1 MQVELKIV
9 YNLETKD
16 VAVSGPTNDIGLC
29 HLMLD
34 LARQSLFAFTMQ
46 QVGERRIIA
55 PSPVALPRP
64 S

>member
-16 VAVSGPTNDIGLC
+16 VSVTGPTSDVGLC
-29 HLMLD
+29 HLLLD
-34 LARQSLFAFTMQ
+34 LARQSLFQFTMQ
-46 QVGERRIIA
+46 QVGERRIVA
-55 PSPVALPRP
+55 PGPVGLPRP

>member
-1 MQVELKIV
+1 MQVELKIT
-9 YNLETKD
+9 YNLESKD
-16 VAVSGPTNDIGLC
+16 VAVNGPTGDIGLC

-46 QVGERRIIA
+46 QIGERRIVA
-55 PSPVALPRP
+55 PGPMGVPRP

>member
-1 MQVELKIV
+1 MQVELKII

-16 VAVSGPTNDIGLC
+16 VAVNGPTNDVGLC

-34 LARQSLFAFTMQ
+34 LARQSLFAYTMQ
-46 QVGERRIIA
+46 QVGERRIVA
-55 PSPVALPRP
+55 PGPVAVPRP

>member
-9 YNLETKD
+9 YNIESKD
-16 VAVSGPTNDIGLC
+16 VSVNGPTNDIGLC

-46 QVGERRIIA
+46 QVGERRIVA
-55 PSPVALPRP
+55 PGPVALPRP